1 MEACLSQAAAGS
13 GLARQREGLVGHP
26 GGWAGQRV
34 SQKSIPSSRH
44 QGAGQRG
51 CPRTRPH
58 KGGSA
63 PGILGSP
70 GTSGVGSNLFSLS
83 FPSSFSCL
91 SSPPSACSLPLP
103 LSFSALVASLLRL
116 PPCFRTCRLPP
127 SSLPRPSSLLSLSC
141 YAPPPRFLA
150 HPLPLLPPT
159 LPSSRRS
166 RSRVPSPLLSHRSVL
181 SLRPL
186 LDSSLLPLTHRGTGR
201 ESSAALKRSNVQ

>member
-63 PGILGSP
+63 AAPGILGSP

-103 LSFSALVASLLRL
+103 LSFSALVASLL
-116 PPCFRTCRLPP
+116 PPCFRTCRLSIRHRFHVPLLSFPSLVMPP
-127 SSLPRPSSLLSLSC
+127 PAFPGSPSPSPPSHFTFFSSLPVPCPVST
-141 YAPPPRFLA
+141 
-150 HPLPLLPPT
+150 PLP
-159 LPSSRRS
+159 
-166 RSRVPSPLLSHRSVL
+166 SV
-181 SLRPL
+181 RPL
-186 LDSSLLPLTHRGTGR
+186 PTSTPRLVHSSPHAQGYGPGI
-201 ESSAALKRSNVQ
+201 ECGI

>member
-103 LSFSALVASLLRL
+103 LSFSALVASLL
-116 PPCFRTCRLPP
+116 PPCFRTCRLSLRHRFHVPLLSCPSLVMPP
-127 SSLPRPSSLLSLSC
+127 PRVSWLTLSLSSLPL
-141 YAPPPRFLA
+141 Y
-150 HPLPLLPPT
+150 LPL
-159 LPSSRRS
+159 RRS
-166 RSRVPSPLLSHRSVL
+166 RSRVPSPLLSHLSVL
-181 SLRPL
+181 CLRPL
-186 LDSSLLPLTHRGTGR
+186 LDSSVLPLTHRGTGR